1 MSRRGQLRLLL
12 VALVVALLVV
22 AWQTGLLRWLS
33 EPQRLATEI
42 AGLGASGMAAF
53 VLVYALLQPFGVPGT
68 VFVVAAPLIWPWPV
82 AFGLN
87 MVGTMLASLIGFG
100 FARVVARDWVAARI
114 PARFKQYDALLEERA
129 FATVALLRLIL
140 WMPQALHFF
149 LGVSRVPGWTHF
161 WGSLV
166 GYLFPLLLVSY
177 MGDRLFDGAGKMQT
191 DAWPAMVLMWVVSL
205 SGALLLRHL
214 LRKQSA
220 SAVSPTSAT
229 PP

>member
-1 MSRRGQLRLLL
+1 MSRRGQRKLLL
-12 VALVVALLVV
+12 VVLVAALLVG
-22 AWQTGLLRWLS
+22 AWQSGLLGWLS
-33 EPQRLATEI
+33 EPQRLAGQM
-42 AGLGASGMAAF
+42 AGLGATGMVAF
-53 VLVYALLQPFGVPGT
+53 VLVYGLLQPFGVPGT

-114 PARFKQYDALLEERA
+114 PTRFRKYDALLEEKA

-166 GYLFPLLLVSY
+166 GFLFPLLLVSY

-191 DAWPAMVLMWVVSL
+191 DAWPALVLMGVVSVG
-205 SGALLLRHL
+205 GALWLRHL
-214 LRKQSA
+214 LRRQSA
-220 SAVSPTSAT
+220 TAVSPSGAT
-229 PP
+229 LP

>member
-12 VALVVALLVV
+12 VLLVAALLVG
-22 AWQTGLLRWLS
+22 AWQSGLLHWLT
-33 EPQRLATEI
+33 EPQRLAEEI
-42 AGLGASGMAAF
+42 AGLGATGMVAF
-53 VLVYALLQPFGVPGT
+53 ILIYGLLQPFGVPGT
-68 VFVVAAPLIWPWPV
+68 VFVVAATLIWPWPV

-100 FARVVARDWVAARI
+100 FARVVAREWVAARI
-114 PARFKQYDALLEERA
+114 PARFRQYDALLEERA

-149 LGVSRVPGWTHF
+149 LGVSRVPAWTHF

-177 MGDRLFDGAGKMQT
+177 LGDRLFDGAGKMQT
-191 DAWPAMVLMWVVSL
+191 DAWPALVLMGVVSVG
-205 SGALLLRHL
+205 GALWLKRLLQR
-214 LRKQSA
+214 QGGGE
-220 SAVSPTSAT
+220 PTSAVT

>member
-1 MSRRGQLRLLL
+1 MSRRGQLGLLL
-12 VALVVALLVV
+12 VVLVAALLVG
-22 AWQTGLLRWLS
+22 AWQSGLLQRLT
-33 EPQRLATEI
+33 EPQRLAEEI
-42 AGLGASGMAAF
+42 AGLGATGMVAF
-53 VLVYALLQPFGVPGT
+53 ILIYGLLQPFGVPAT

-114 PARFKQYDALLEERA
+114 PARFRQYDALLEERA

-140 WMPQALHFF
+140 WTPQALHFF
-149 LGVSRVPGWTHF
+149 LGVSRVPAWTHF

-166 GYLFPLLLVSY
+166 GYLFPMLLVSY
-177 MGDRLFDGAGKMQT
+177 LGDRLFDGAGKMQT
-191 DAWPAMVLMWVVSL
+191 DAWPALVLMGVVSVG
-205 SGALLLRHL
+205 GALWLRRLLQR
-214 LRKQSA
+214 QGGGE
-220 SAVSPTSAT
+220 PTSAVT